1 MASVSGITDNFSG
14 KRMELDIGKRH
25 IKPKSYYLKNF
36 PVFIDP

>member
-1 MASVSGITDNFSG
+1 MVGDTGFEPVISTVC
-14 KRMELDIGKRH
+14 KRH